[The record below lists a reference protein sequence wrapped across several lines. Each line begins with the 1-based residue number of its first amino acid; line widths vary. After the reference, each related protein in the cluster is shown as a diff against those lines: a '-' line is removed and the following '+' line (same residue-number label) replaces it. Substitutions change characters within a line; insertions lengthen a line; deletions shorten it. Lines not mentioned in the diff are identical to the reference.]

1 MKDFN
6 LAKEVY
12 LNDKLKMQ
20 KQIENL
26 ENDCA
31 KVRIMIFFIHY
42 IKKTLN
48 ETVTLIIH
56 EIYI

>member
-31 KVRIMIFFIHY
+31 KVRIMTFFIHY
-42 IKKTLN
+42 IKNIKL
-48 ETVTLIIH
+48 
-56 EIYI
+56 